1 MAACMITSL
10 TRSSAFYLH
19 DARSP
24 EAEPHWYHESDVYS
38 IDVILIDWLTHVVV
52 IADRLLGFNRG
63 PFVVGRRVNFREEIL
78 PVAGDKIRNTVKSN
92 GWLISV
98 VKQSA
103 RAKQRLIKCCSLH
116 DQQQ

>member
-1 MAACMITSL
+1 M
-10 TRSSAFYLH
+10 
-19 DARSP
+19 
-24 EAEPHWYHESDVYS
+24 YS
-38 IDVILIDWLTHVVV
+38 IDVILVDCLTRVVM

-78 PVAGDKIRNTVKSN
+78 PVAGDKIRNTVESN

-103 RAKQRLIKCCSLH
+103 GAKQRLIRC
-116 DQQQ
+116 